1 MLGALQSALHL
12 VRRGLPHTWWQ
23 EGKARGLAASIS
35 SPPKRMSTP
44 FTLVHGAVQMSDREQ
59 HLGGGPA
66 RPEDLNRAWCCVRAS
81 ACHSNDFWLPVVT
94 ISEIAV
100 SASRTA
106 LARISVSLGW
116 TLQGG
121 GAGGSSCPVPS
132 SLVCGAW
139 KRSLLFRKVLWF

>member
-1 MLGALQSALHL
+1 MPCSQHCIWSGGDFHTRDDKKARSGVWLPPSHHLQ
-12 VRRGLPHTWWQ
+12 RGCLPHSLW
-23 EGKARGLAASIS
+23 
-35 SPPKRMSTP
+35 ST
-44 FTLVHGAVQMSDREQ
+44 VAVQMSDREQ

-66 RPEDLNRAWCCVRAS
+66 RPEELNRAWCCVRAS